1 METHEGGEG
10 SKTEGEA
17 VVAPEVLRLESYADE
32 VRDLGRDESSS
43 RGLRSIL
50 EISKLP
56 LRRPDPDSQS

>member
-10 SKTEGEA
+10 SETEGEA
-17 VVAPEVLRLESYADE
+17 VVAPEVLRLKSYADE

-43 RGLRSIL
+43 SGLRSIL

-56 LRRPDPDSQS
+56 LRRPRPDSQS